1 MSFSQIQ
8 MSLFPE
14 TYLAEGLTFTQGSTA
29 NREQSLINS
38 MGVRK
43 LTTTR
48 TEKHMGLFLKY

>member
-1 MSFSQIQ
+1 